1 MSRLMTLIAVALI
14 IATGAAAQDLAEL
27 EVDHALTFDFPTPHT
42 DWAQPYAGERTRVL
56 FFTDGRGTNPR
67 ECVEL
72 MQRFDLDAEAV
83 FYARIVDSSESHW
96 HGGDIGIQRMNAL
109 LDRRWDCYVF
119 LKMNLEH
126 MSAEQQYKLL
136 KPVTEG
142 AGLVF
147 VGSDDPR
154 VLKDANQLADLPPIL
169 ARGPVGA
176 AFTVGRGRGIRL
188 PAQPAIEYH
197 EGWEVEYDYW
207 AERLGRAILWAAGH
221 EPKVT
226 LTVDV
231 GPGTFVWDA
240 PKNLTVNYQGE
251 VRGNNARV
259 RLRVRAAG
267 GPSIDLPERP
277 AAERAFSFQVGALP
291 AGDYHAD
298 AWIVSDAGVESW
310 TSAQFT
316 VTAPLTVGGV
326 LLDADWGEIGDSIR
340 GRAIVE
346 GAPGA
351 DDQLRVGL
359 FDRRGRL
366 LAQQVMPARAGDTR
380 FEFRIEPWMPMLVR
394 VDAALFSNPPGDAP
408 ATTIDSAYAYS
419 RVTKR
424 HQDRFNFLIWDV
436 PTGTLA
442 PYAEQSLAENG
453 MTLQLKSGNPPLIVS
468 AFDVAWVPYTTRIM
482 TPKTEDGI
490 MQPFC
495 WNDTEAVQAH
505 VTAKAQEYLGSR
517 QSGVYVWSLGDEVTT
532 QGSCLSPHCAQA
544 YREYLREVYGDLD
557 ALNESWTTNFE
568 DWADVGLSKPGD
580 NDEANSLAQ
589 GNYPRWFDR
598 RAFQS
603 YNFVQFCRA
612 YDAAYTAIDPVARTG
627 FEGAGRFAAGDDL
640 DLIMR
645 ENEFWS
651 PYPGVADEVVRS
663 LATPDFPRSNWM
675 GYTKD
680 ADSLLSKY
688 WRMITRGMTSVW
700 WWRWD
705 CIGRFHGWL
714 APDLRPFP
722 AVVEIQRDTQI
733 VRDGLGDL
741 LMRSEMQDDGIA
753 MLYSYPAQF
762 ACAVED
768 GPSYGAYEADHV
780 ATHRILR
787 DLGYQFRYVTDRM
800 LRLGEFDADRYR
812 LLILPR
818 IEALG
823 PQEAEVIREF
833 VRGGGVVIADVRPAI
848 YDGHCKPSAQGLLD
862 DVFGITTDGRA
873 AAVKADAQI
882 GDGPTIENLMIDPTV
897 RLRGGS
903 ARGMAGD
910 TPVWIEN
917 RFGEGVAIL
926 LNFTFAGFPGL
937 HVADTPAEMAALMQ
951 GLISRQDTHPAAL
964 RMLDAGGGR
973 LRNIEAVRWVNGDTE
988 LLALFRE
995 MGNGETATIVLPAA
1009 RHVYDLRNR
1018 KYLGETA
1025 RFETAIIPARAT
1037 FFALCERPVQPPT
1050 VVIDPAT
1057 GERGQVA
1064 TATIAVRG
1072 AEGLY
1077 AFKLTGSAAGTEM
1090 DWLEQVVI
1098 TGSEPVQ
1105 VPIPVAYN
1113 DPTGEYRI
1121 TARELFSNQ
1130 EFAATLRVR

>member
-1 MSRLMTLIAVALI
+1 MSRMITLVIIALIAA
-14 IATGAAAQDLAEL
+14 GAAAQDMAEL

-109 LDRRWDCYVF
+109 LDRQWDCYVF
-119 LKMNLEH
+119 LGMNMQY
-126 MSAEQQYKLL
+126 MSAEQQYKLI

-147 VGSDDPR
+147 VGSNDPR
-154 VLKDANQLADLPPIL
+154 VLKDANRIAELPPIL
-169 ARGPVGA
+169 TRGPAGE
-176 AFTVGRGRGIRL
+176 AFTVGQGRGARL
-188 PAQPAIEYH
+188 PAQPGIEYH
-197 EGWEVEYDYW
+197 EGWEIEYDYW

-221 EPKVT
+221 EPRATV
-226 LTVDV
+226 TVDA
-231 GPGTFVWDA
+231 GPGAFAWDA
-240 PKNLTVNYQGE
+240 PKNLTVSYDGE
-251 VRGNNARV
+251 VGGGNPRV
-259 RLRVRAAG
+259 RLRVRAAA
-267 GPSIDLPERP
+267 GPSIDLPER
-277 AAERAFSFQVGALP
+277 ALAERAFSFQVAALP
-291 AGDYHAD
+291 AGEYYAD
-298 AWIVSDAGVESW
+298 AWIASAAGVEAW
-310 TSAQFT
+310 TSTPFT
-316 VTAPLTVGGV
+316 VTSDLAVGGV
-326 LLDADWGEIGDSIR
+326 LLDAEWGEIGDSIR

-351 DDQLRVGL
+351 DDRLRVGL

-366 LAQQVMPARAGDTR
+366 LAQQVTPARAGETR
-380 FEFRIEPWMPMLVR
+380 FEFPIEPWLPMLVR
-394 VDAALFSNPPGDAP
+394 VDAALFRNPPGDAP
-408 ATTIDSAYAYS
+408 ASTIDSAYAYC

-436 PTGTLA
+436 PAGTLA

-453 MTLQLKSGNPPLIVS
+453 MTLQLKSGNPPPIVS
-468 AFDVAWVPYTTRIM
+468 AFDVAWVPYTTRVM
-482 TPKTEDGI
+482 TPKNDEGI

-495 WNDTEAVQAH
+495 WNDAEAVQAH
-505 VTAKAQEYLGSR
+505 VTAKAEEYLGSR
-517 QSGVYVWSLGDEVTT
+517 QSGVYVWSLGDEVMT
-532 QGSCLSPHCAQA
+532 QGSCLSPHCAEA
-544 YREYLREVYGDLD
+544 YREYLQEVYGDLD
-557 ALNESWTTNFE
+557 ALNDSWGTNFA
-568 DWADVGLSKPGD
+568 DWADVGLSKASD
-580 NDEANSLAQ
+580 NDEANSLAE

-598 RAFQS
+598 RAFGS
-603 YNFVQFCRA
+603 YNFVQFCQA
-612 YDAAYTAIDPVARTG
+612 YDDAYSAIDPLARTG
-627 FEGAGRFAAGDDL
+627 FEGAGRFARGDDL
-640 DLIMR
+640 DLIVR

-663 LATPDFPRSNWM
+663 LAAPDFPRSNWM

-722 AVVEIQRDTQI
+722 AVAEIQRDTQI

-741 LMRSEMQDDGIA
+741 LMHSEMQDDGIA
-753 MLYSYPAQF
+753 VLYSYPAQF
-762 ACAVED
+762 ACEVED
-768 GPSYGAYEADHV
+768 GASYGAYEADHV
-780 ATHRILR
+780 AAHRILR

-800 LRLGEFDADRYR
+800 LRLGEFDAEGYR

-823 PQEAEVIREF
+823 PEEAEAIREY

-848 YDGHCKPSAQGLLD
+848 YDGHCKPLAQGLLD
-862 DVFGITTDGRA
+862 DLFGIATDGRA
-873 AAVKADAQI
+873 AALKANAQI
-882 GDGPTIENLMIDPTV
+882 SGGPVIENLMVDPTV
-897 RLRGGS
+897 QVSDGKAL
-903 ARGMAGD
+903 GMAGE
-910 TPVWIEN
+910 TPVWVEK
-917 RFGEGVAIL
+917 RFGEGAAIL
-926 LNFTFAGFPGL
+926 LNFTFANFPGL
-937 HVADTPAEMAALMQ
+937 HVADTPAAMGELMQ
-951 GLISRQDTHPAAL
+951 GLISRRDARRPAL
-964 RMLDAGGGR
+964 RMLDADGGR
-973 LRNIEAVRWVNGDTE
+973 LRNIEAVRWVNGDCE

-995 MGNGETATIVLPAA
+995 MGNGEPATVVLPEA
-1009 RHVYDLRNR
+1009 RHIYDLRNR
-1018 KYLGETA
+1018 KYLGETD
-1025 RFETAIIPARAT
+1025 RFTTEVIPARAS
-1037 FFALCERPVQPPT
+1037 FFAVCERPVRPPQVT
-1050 VVIDPAT
+1050 VEPVAV
-1057 GERGQVA
+1057 ERGQVA
-1064 TATIAVRG
+1064 SASISVRG

-1077 AFKLTGSAAGTEM
+1077 AFKLTGSAAGGEM
-1090 DWLEQVVI
+1090 DWLDQVVI
-1098 TGSEPVQ
+1098 AGAEPVQ
-1105 VPIPVAYN
+1105 VSIPVAFN
-1113 DPTGEYRI
+1113 DPAGEYRI

>member
-1 MSRLMTLIAVALI
+1 MCRLITLVILALIAF
-14 IATGAAAQDLAEL
+14 GAAAQDLAEL

-42 DWAQPYAGERTRVL
+42 DWAQPYAGGRTRVL

-83 FYARIVDSSESHW
+83 FYAQIVDSSESHW
-96 HGGDIGIQRMNAL
+96 HGGEVGELRMTTL
-109 LDRRWDCYVF
+109 LDQPWDCYVF
-119 LKMNLEH
+119 LGMDMRN
-126 MSAEQQYKLL
+126 MSPEQQYKLL

-147 VGSDDPR
+147 VGGNDAR
-154 VLKDANQLADLPPIL
+154 VLKPAHQIAELPPIL
-169 ARGPVGA
+169 ARGPVGE
-176 AFTVGRGRGIRL
+176 AFTVGQGRGIRL
-188 PAQPAIEYH
+188 PARPVIDYH

-221 EPKVT
+221 EPRATV
-226 LTVDV
+226 TVDT
-231 GPGTFVWDA
+231 GPGAFVWDA
-240 PKNLTVNYQGE
+240 PKNLTVSYQGE
-251 VRGNNARV
+251 VGGDNARV
-259 RLRVRAAG
+259 RLRVRAVG
-267 GPSIDLPERP
+267 GPSLDLPER
-277 AAERAFSFQVGALP
+277 ALAERAFSYQVGALP
-291 AGDYHAD
+291 AGEYYAD
-298 AWIVSDAGVESW
+298 AWIVSAAGVETW

-316 VTAPLTVGGV
+316 VTSPLAVGGV
-326 LLDADWGEIGDSIR
+326 LLDADWGEVGDSIR

-366 LAQQVMPARAGDTR
+366 LAQQVSPARAGDRR

-394 VDAALFSNPPGDAP
+394 VDAALFRNPPGDAP
-408 ATTIDSAYAYS
+408 ASTIDSAYAYA

-436 PTGTLA
+436 PAGTLA

-453 MTLQLKSGNPPLIVS
+453 MTLQLRSGNPPLIVS

-495 WNDTEAVQAH
+495 WNDTEAVRAH
-505 VTAKAQEYLGSR
+505 VAEKAQEYLGAR
-517 QSGVYVWSLGDEVTT
+517 QSGVYVWSLGDEVMT
-532 QGSCLSPHCAQA
+532 QGSCLSPHCAEA
-544 YREYLREVYGDLD
+544 YREYLQEVYADLD
-557 ALNESWTTNFE
+557 ALNDSWGTNFD

-580 NDEANSLAQ
+580 NDEANSLAE

-603 YNFVQFCRA
+603 YNFVKFCGA
-612 YDAAYTAIDPVARTG
+612 YAEAYRAIDPLSRTG
-627 FEGAGRFAAGDDL
+627 FEGAGRFARGDDL

-722 AVVEIQRDTQI
+722 AVAEIQRDTQI

-741 LMRSEMQDDGIA
+741 LMRSQMQDDGIA
-753 MLYSYPAQF
+753 VLYSYPAQF
-762 ACAVED
+762 ACEIED
-768 GPSYGAYEADHV
+768 GASYGAYEADHV

-800 LRLGEFDADRYR
+800 LRLGEFDAERYR
-812 LLILPR
+812 MLILPR

-823 PQEAEVIREF
+823 PEEAEVIREF

-848 YDGHCKPSAQGLLD
+848 YDGHCKPLGQGLLD
-862 DVFGITTDGRA
+862 DLFGISTDGRA
-873 AAVKADAQI
+873 AALKADGQI
-882 GDGPTIENLMIDPTV
+882 TGGPALPNLMVDPTV
-897 RLRGGS
+897 RLNGGS
-903 ARGMAGD
+903 ARGTAGD
-910 TPVWIEN
+910 APVWIEN
-917 RFGEGVAIL
+917 RVGAGAAIL
-926 LNFTFAGFPGL
+926 LNFTFANFPGL
-937 HVADTPAEMAALMQ
+937 HVADTPVELAALMQ
-951 GLISRQDTHPAAL
+951 GLISGQDAHPAAL
-964 RMLDAGGGR
+964 RMLAADGGR
-973 LRNIEAVRWVNGDTE
+973 LRNIEAVRWLNGDYE
-988 LLALFRE
+988 VLALFRE
-995 MGNGETATIVLPAA
+995 MGNGEAATVVLPEA

-1018 KYLGETA
+1018 KYLGQTD
-1025 RFETAIIPARAT
+1025 RFETAIIPARAS
-1037 FFALCERPVQPPT
+1037 FFALCERPVRPPDLSVT
-1050 VVIDPAT
+1050 PAAV
-1057 GERGQVA
+1057 ERGQVA
-1064 TATIAVRG
+1064 QASIAVGG

-1077 AFKLTGSAAGTEM
+1077 AFKLTGSAAGREM

-1098 TGSEPVQ
+1098 AGAEPVQ
-1105 VPIPVAYN
+1105 VPIPVAWN
-1113 DPTGEYRI
+1113 DPAGEYRV

-1130 EFAATLRVR
+1130 EFAVTLRVR